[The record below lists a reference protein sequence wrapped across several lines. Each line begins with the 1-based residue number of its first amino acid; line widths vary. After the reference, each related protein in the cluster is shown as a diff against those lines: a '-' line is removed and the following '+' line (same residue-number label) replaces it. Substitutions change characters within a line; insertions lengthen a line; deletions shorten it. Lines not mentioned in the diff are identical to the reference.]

1 MRSFLI
7 LIVLYIG
14 SYGFIKAINK
24 PKVLFLKTLPTQTYR
39 LGKTNLFNQIYLES
53 GVKFSNNADTVGN
66 LVSNLFGLQHALS
79 KKITLFHALNYI
91 SQENIWGNV
100 NQQSYYAFLEY
111 KLNSKVKFGFSY
123 SYLLNKTKYI
133 SGLNT
138 DVYNNNNHWLGLSG
152 TFNVKKFFIKPLLA
166 FSRLHNFTILG
177 NQVQAGAEFVYDFN
191 RNEKLLFGLGSY
203 YFYNNGSAY
212 LLAKPS
218 LAIQLNDDLQLSA
231 DYFYTNTKNF
241 SDQDGYV
248 IYNSIDKTIDRS
260 TVTFKYEFINNAFLY
275 AIYQFERKQN
285 HQGLVNYNFNS
296 IFLGIKYN
304 L

>member
-1 MRSFLI
+1 MRSFIALVFLYSI
-7 LIVLYIG
+7 GFGVLCAANPNLG
-14 SYGFIKAINK
+14 LPLKA
-24 PKVLFLKTLPTQTYR
+24 FPTNTFR

-53 GVKFSNNADTVGN
+53 GVKFSNNADSVGN
-66 LVSNLFGLQHALS
+66 LSSNLFGLQHALS
-79 KKITLFHALNYI
+79 KKMTLFHALNYI
-91 SQENIWGNV
+91 NQDNSWGSV
-100 NQQSYYAFLEY
+100 NQESYYAYLEY
-111 KLNSKVKFGFSY
+111 KLNPKVKFGFSY
-123 SYLLNKTKYI
+123 SLLLNKTKYI
-133 SGLNT
+133 SNSYT
-138 DVYNNNNHWLGLSG
+138 SIYNNTNHWFGLSA
-152 TFNVKKFFIKPLLA
+152 TFNVNKLFIKPLVA
-166 FSRLHNFTILG
+166 FSRLHNFTVIG
-177 NQVQAGAEFVYDFN
+177 NQVQAGAELVYDFN
-191 RNEKLLFGLGSY
+191 MNEKWLLGLGSY
-203 YFYNNGSAY
+203 YFYNNGSTY

-231 DYFYTNTKNF
+231 DYFYTNSKNF

-285 HQGLVNYNFNS
+285 HQGLSNYNFNS